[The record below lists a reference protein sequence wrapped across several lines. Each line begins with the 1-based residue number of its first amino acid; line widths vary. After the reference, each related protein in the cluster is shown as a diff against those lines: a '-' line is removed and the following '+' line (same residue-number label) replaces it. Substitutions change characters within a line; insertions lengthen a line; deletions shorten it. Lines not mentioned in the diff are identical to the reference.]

1 MEPSNSPAYTDEPR
15 PYPVSFGGGPDDYL
29 PHSWAEKMLTQ
40 LAQEN
45 PRQFGKLLQAAALNE
60 QS

>member
-1 MEPSNSPAYTDEPR
+1 MDHVSPPAYADEPR

-40 LAQEN
+40 LAQED
-45 PRQFGKLLQAAALNE
+45 PRRFGKLLQAAALGE